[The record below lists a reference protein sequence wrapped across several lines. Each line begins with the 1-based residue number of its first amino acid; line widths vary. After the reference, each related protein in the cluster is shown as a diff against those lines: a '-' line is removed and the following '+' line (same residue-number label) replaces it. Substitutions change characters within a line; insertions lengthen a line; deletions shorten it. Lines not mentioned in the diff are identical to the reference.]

1 LPPPLLV
8 PRMLASQFHF
18 VSTGLLIA
26 VLIVAVVVM
35 AGTIAT
41 MIAIAIIGPRGQGN
55 GGKNGRDREAVP

>member
-1 LPPPLLV
+1 
-8 PRMLASQFHF
+8 MLASQFHF